1 MGETRGLPGCRDY
14 FGVCTL
20 GCFYMEKTSILK
32 RKPCFWISQICGGAL
47 ILFVSYFW
55 SLSFGSVLCG
65 ILLVFVN
72 MEFLFW
78 LFPLRS
84 VSVFFLLLK
93 YSFLALIIYI
103 LSSYIDGLSFL
114 VGLSI
119 MFFYLLGLSLEAIK
133 YDSL

>member
-1 MGETRGLPGCRDY
+1 
-14 FGVCTL
+14 
-20 GCFYMEKTSILK
+20 MEKTSILK
-32 RKPCFWISQICGGAL
+32 RKPFFWISQICGGAL
-47 ILFVSYFW
+47 IFLASYFW

-65 ILLVFVN
+65 MLLVFVN

-84 VSVFFLLLK
+84 VSLYFLLLK
-93 YSFLALIIYI
+93 YSVFALIVYI

-119 MFFYLLGLSLEAIK
+119 VFFYLLGLSLEVMK